1 MRAIMHV
8 HPPLPLGY
16 SQVPPGHLA
25 TMVTCLEMTTAPAL
39 APGTGLGP
47 AWSLVPLDRQ
57 DLAAYRE
64 LFRKVG
70 ADWLWDARLV
80 MADDALAAILADPQV
95 LSFALCQGAERLGM
109 LELDFRQAGQ
119 GELAYFGLAAEAIG
133 KGLGRSLMNEALA
146 IAWARPISRFW
157 VHTCS
162 FDHPSALAFYIRSG
176 FRPYATMVELMTDPR
191 LEGRLP
197 INAAPHVPLIQPPTV

>member
-1 MRAIMHV
+1 MIV

-25 TMVTCLEMTTAPAL
+25 TMVTCLEMTLPPAIRPGAGL
-39 APGTGLGP
+39 APP
-47 AWSLVPLDRQ
+47 WSLLALDRH
-57 DLAAYRE
+57 DLDGYRE

-70 ADWLWDARLV
+70 TDWLWDSRLV
-80 MADDALAAILADPQV
+80 MADETLAAILANPDV
-95 LSFALCQGAERLGM
+95 LSFALCHGTERLGM
-109 LELDFRQAGQ
+109 LELDFREAGQ
-119 GELAYFGLAAEAIG
+119 CELTYFGLAGAAIG
-133 KGLGRSLMNEALA
+133 QGLGRALMDEALA
-146 IAWARPISRFW
+146 MAWARPISRFW

-162 FDHPSALAFYIRSG
+162 FDHPSAVGFYIRSG

-197 INAAPHVPLIQPPTV
+197 PDAAPQIPLIQPPSP